1 MSWARLGERPLG
13 TIFWRPSFFGFVR
26 IDCFLFS
33 LNDIKTCGTLRVETG
48 STPGQVLDAQDLNT
62 SLGSFPYTTGI
73 PEPLT
78 QLPS

>member
-1 MSWARLGERPLG
+1 MSWARLGEGRRESFSGGLH
-13 TIFWRPSFFGFVR
+13 FFGLVR

-48 STPGQVLDAQDLNT
+48 STPGRVLDAQDLNT